1 MHHRSLALMLV
12 TATAACTTLGPMPA
26 STLVSAVP
34 ADRTGAEVQAA
45 IVPAFYLSDAANSTP
60 NQSPATRQI
69 SALLEPDKWFGTK
82 GLILGARA
90 FGESGDSPFEPMIGY
105 RRKLDER
112 FSLAGVAFGTH
123 ARGAQ
128 DGASYEATRFGGE
141 LVLDGNLVPLGDWLA
156 LHFHASVNATY
167 LNATGTYCVLDDG
180 DATDC
185 DDGTRRVDGEVAGI
199 YSAATAGITLDIA
212 RRPTGAIHGV
222 RLGLVGTVGG
232 MPKLRDGIQQ
242 PNNEH
247 FTSIGAYLTLGFGS
261 TN

>member
-1 MHHRSLALMLV
+1 MHRYLALPFL
-12 TATAACTTLGPMPA
+12 ATAACTTLGPTPA

-34 ADRTGAEVQAA
+34 TDRTGVEVQAA
-45 IVPAFYLSDAANSTP
+45 RVPAFFLSDAADKTPDELPSTP
-60 NQSPATRQI
+60 QL

-90 FGESGDSPFEPMIGY
+90 FGESGDSPFEPMLGY

-112 FSLAGVAFGTH
+112 FSLAGVVFGTH

-128 DGASYEATRFGGE
+128 NGASYEATRFGGE
-141 LVLDGNLVPLGDWLA
+141 LVLDGTLVPIGSWLA
-156 LHFHASVNATY
+156 LHVHASVNATY
-167 LNATGTYCVLDDG
+167 LDATGTYCVLADG

-185 DDGTRRVDGEVAGI
+185 GETTRRVDGAVAGI

-212 RRPTGAIHGV
+212 RRPQGAIHSV
-222 RLGLVGTVGG
+222 RIGLVSSVGG
-232 MPKLRDGIQQ
+232 MPKLRDGIQE

-247 FTSIGAYLTLGFGS
+247 FTSFGAYVALGFGS
-261 TN
+261 AK